1 MAKKNNG
8 TSNKVFNL
16 IMAVVMIGVIG
27 LSAYAVYTTVSE
39 RIMEEKIA
47 SGEIEKTLGRMAED
61 AQLSIDEFLEKYG
74 IADAGL
80 TKDSKESE
88 VIKKMKLSAYA
99 EYANTSVD
107 GILAETFLEG
117 KATGDTLY
125 EDFLKMF
132 TVRTAVGGDEE
143 QFKQMKELY
152 GFNDSIT
159 MDTLWSDVEFLI
171 EQKTAEMSQQ
181 SNEATEDAQQ
191 AE

>member
-1 MAKKNNG
+1 MAKKNSG
-8 TSNKVFNL
+8 TSNKIFNL
-16 IMAVVMIGVIG
+16 IIAVVMIGVIG

-39 RIMEEKIA
+39 RIEEEKIA
-47 SGEIEKTLGRMAED
+47 NGEIETTLGRMAEA

-88 VIKKMKLSAYA
+88 VINKMKLSAYA
-99 EYANTSVD
+99 EYKQTSVD

-152 GFNDSIT
+152 GLDDSIT
-159 MDTLWSDVEFLI
+159 MDTLWSEAEPVI
-171 EQKTAEMSQQ
+171 SQKAAEMTQQ
-181 SNEATEDAQQ
+181 SSEATEDAK
-191 AE
+191 ETE

>member
-1 MAKKNNG
+1 
-8 TSNKVFNL
+8 
-16 IMAVVMIGVIG
+16 
-27 LSAYAVYTTVSE
+27 
-39 RIMEEKIA
+39 
-47 SGEIEKTLGRMAED
+47 MAED

-171 EQKTAEMSQQ
+171 KQKTAEMSQQ